1 MSHERLQNDRPP
13 SASAKSKD
21 LPHVTTAA
29 VLEALRDVVDPEL
42 GVNVVDLGL
51 VLDTSIEGRH
61 VQVVMTLTTP
71 GCPLHG
77 VITRDAQIR
86 VERVPGV
93 RTALVELAWDPPWT
107 PDRITEEGKRQLG
120 W

>member
-1 MSHERLQNDRPP
+1 MRNRDEIVPD
-13 SASAKSKD
+13 
-21 LPHVTTAA
+21 VTTDA
-29 VLEALRDVVDPEL
+29 VLEALRDVIDPEL

-51 VLDTSIEGRH
+51 VLDTSIDERH

-77 VITRDAQIR
+77 VITRDAEIR
-86 VERVPGV
+86 VGRVPGV
-93 RTALVELAWDPPWT
+93 RTVLVDLAWDPPWT
-107 PDRITEEGKRQLG
+107 PDRMTEEGRRQLG

>member
-1 MSHERLQNDRPP
+1 MSHEQRRDDRPP
-13 SASAKSKD
+13 RDNARSED
-21 LPHVTTAA
+21 VPEVTPTA

-61 VQVVMTLTTP
+61 VHVVMTLTTP

-107 PDRITEEGKRQLG
+107 PDRMTEEGKRQLG